1 MRASE
6 LAGFTVTSDTSCFL
20 NPPVNDRSMT
30 GDGLDTLS
38 LSQRVV
44 IGVLAQ
50 LKRKGDTPAHTAQ
63 VIRAYK
69 DVADAIT
76 ADTLGR
82 LTEAEVNR
90 ALNELEALEV
100 VETVET
106 RDESPVGKGRPAYG
120 LSVSV
125 STVFDLLSGDDR
137 IETDLAIVETEN

>member
-1 MRASE
+1 
-6 LAGFTVTSDTSCFL
+6 
-20 NPPVNDRSMT
+20 MT
-30 GDGLDTLS
+30 GEDLETLS

-50 LKRKGDTPAHTAQ
+50 LKREGDTPAHTGE

-106 RDESPVGKGRPAYG
+106 RGESPVGKGRPAYAV
-120 LSVSV
+120 SVSV
-125 STVFDLLSGDDR
+125 STIFDLLADDDR
-137 IETDLAIVETEN
+137 IDTDLAMVETES

>member
-1 MRASE
+1 
-6 LAGFTVTSDTSCFL
+6 
-20 NPPVNDRSMT
+20 MT
-30 GDGLDTLS
+30 GEDLETLS

-50 LKRKGDTPAHTAQ
+50 LKREGNTPAHTGE

-106 RDESPVGKGRPAYG
+106 RGESPVGKGRPAYAV
-120 LSVSV
+120 SVSV
-125 STVFDLLSGDDR
+125 STIFDLLADDDR
-137 IETDLAIVETEN
+137 IDTDLAMVETES